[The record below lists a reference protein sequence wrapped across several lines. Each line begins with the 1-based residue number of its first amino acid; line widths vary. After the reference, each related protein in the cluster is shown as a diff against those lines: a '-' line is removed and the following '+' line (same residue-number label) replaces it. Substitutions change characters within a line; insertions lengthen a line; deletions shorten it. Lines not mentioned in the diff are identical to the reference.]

1 LPDPS
6 PPNHIQKMAEE
17 IYEVWTLSAIGTHE
31 HGEKDEFDL
40 SDSEM
45 LTLHILT
52 KKPSL
57 NVGELQRFLGV
68 SPTKMSRIV
77 RRLERQTSRPL
88 VKCEFNPDDRRKVD
102 VSITETGKQAYQ
114 AYRSLRVARTLAV
127 LTEMDEAGRAD
138 FVRVIRM
145 LRRQLLPNDTSDDA

>member
-1 LPDPS
+1 
-6 PPNHIQKMAEE
+6 MAEE
-17 IYEVWTLSAIGTHE
+17 IFEVWTLSSIGTHE
-31 HGEKDEFDL
+31 HAEKDEYDL

-77 RRLERQTSRPL
+77 RRLERQTSQPL

-102 VSITETGKQAYQ
+102 VSITETGRQAYQ

-127 LTEMDEAGRAD
+127 LTEMNEAGRAD

-145 LRRQLLPNDTSDDA
+145 LRRQFPQTDAAEDT